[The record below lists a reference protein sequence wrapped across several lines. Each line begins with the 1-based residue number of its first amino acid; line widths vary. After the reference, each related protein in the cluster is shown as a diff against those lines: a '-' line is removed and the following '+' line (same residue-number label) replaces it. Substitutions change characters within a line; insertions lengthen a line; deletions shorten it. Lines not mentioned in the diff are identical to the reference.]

1 MAAMLERDLGV
12 KAQLVEGNL
21 GEFTVRVGDKVVAK
35 KGLLF
40 FPTDKKVLAAVR
52 KAVAAPLVD

>member
-1 MAAMLERDLGV
+1 MLERELGV

-40 FPTDKKVLAAVR
+40 FPPDKKVLAAVR
-52 KAVAAPLVD
+52 KAAAAPLVD